1 MSSFPQVAQTDLNFN
16 VKETISHNRLKG
28 LFRLLKGYRLRY
40 TGAIVSLALMALL
53 NTASL
58 LLLRYLVDGV
68 LVNRPDNFTQAL
80 LFTAVAFVLLSAGRG
95 IFAFFSG
102 VLTAS
107 TAEGIALRIKDYMFD
122 HLQHLP
128 FRYHDQ
134 QQTGELIQRA
144 TSDIDAIRRFYADQ
158 AIGIGRILL
167 LFFVNFF
174 ALLALHWQLTLVS
187 VIVVPVVLV
196 MSLYFFRKVSAAYEE
211 RQKQDAIV
219 SNVLQEN
226 LTGVRVVK
234 AFARQPFE
242 IDRFE
247 EENTKLFKLG
257 IRFMYMHASYWPVV
271 DLLTG
276 FQQIFAFFL
285 GAVLVIN
292 GEMTIGTYISFTAM
306 IGWII
311 NPMRNLGRLIVQMS
325 TGMVSYDRI
334 AEVISEDWEKL
345 GIKEQSPKE
354 DIEGHIVFKDVNF
367 AYEHDMPVLHDINF
381 EVQPGQTI
389 ALLGSTGSG
398 KTSLMALLPR
408 FYGYEGSITLDGI
421 ELTEYPRHF
430 LRANIGIVE
439 QEPFLFSRSIYEN
452 ITYGV
457 PGEVSKDDVI
467 AAAKAAAV
475 HDVIMTFPD
484 AYETLVGE
492 RGVTLSGGQKQRIA
506 LARTLLKN
514 PRILILD
521 DATSSVDTQTE
532 SEIRE
537 ALSRMMKQRTSFII
551 AHRIQSVMDAD
562 LILVL
567 DKGRI
572 VQHGTHDEL
581 MQVPGTYRQTYDMQ
595 ARIEDELQEELQR
608 AGA

>member
-28 LFRLLKGYRLRY
+28 LLRLLKGYRLQY
-40 TGAIVSLALMALL
+40 AGAMVALAVMALL

-58 LLLRYLVDGV
+58 LLLRYLVDDV
-68 LVNRPDNFTQAL
+68 LVARPDNFTQAL

-102 VLTAS
+102 VLKAS
-107 TAEGIALRIKDYMFD
+107 ASEGIALRIKDYMFD

-247 EENTKLFKLG
+247 EENTQLFKLG
-257 IRFMYMHASYWPVV
+257 IRFMYMHATYWPVV

-276 FQQIFAFFL
+276 FQMIFAFFL
-285 GAVLVIN
+285 GATLVIS
-292 GEMTIGTYISFTAM
+292 GDMTVGTYVSFTAM

-334 AEVISEDWEKL
+334 AEVVAEDWEKL
-345 GIKEQSPKE
+345 GIKDKSPKE
-354 DIEGHIVFKDVNF
+354 DIEGHIIFKDVNF

-572 VQHGTHDEL
+572 VQHGTHEEL

>member
-28 LFRLLKGYRLRY
+28 LLRLLKGYRLQY
-40 TGAIVSLALMALL
+40 AGAMVALAVMALL

-58 LLLRYLVDGV
+58 LLLRYLVDDV
-68 LVNRPDNFTQAL
+68 LVARPDNFTQAL

-102 VLTAS
+102 VLKAS
-107 TAEGIALRIKDYMFD
+107 ASEGIALRIKDYMFD

-247 EENTKLFKLG
+247 EENTQLFKLG
-257 IRFMYMHASYWPVV
+257 IRFMYMHATYWPVV

-276 FQQIFAFFL
+276 FQMIFAFFL
-285 GAVLVIN
+285 GATLVIS
-292 GEMTIGTYISFTAM
+292 GDMTVGTYVSFTAM

-334 AEVISEDWEKL
+334 AEVIAEDWEKL
-345 GIKEQSPKE
+345 GIKDKSPKE
-354 DIEGHIVFKDVNF
+354 DIEGHILFKDVNF

-572 VQHGTHDEL
+572 VQHGTHEEL

>member
-1 MSSFPQVAQTDLNFN
+1 MVA
-16 VKETISHNRLKG
+16 
-28 LFRLLKGYRLRY
+28 
-40 TGAIVSLALMALL
+40 LAVMALL

-58 LLLRYLVDGV
+58 LLLRYLVDDV
-68 LVNRPDNFTQAL
+68 LVARPDNFTQAL

-102 VLTAS
+102 VLKAS
-107 TAEGIALRIKDYMFD
+107 ASEGIALRIKDYMFD

-247 EENTKLFKLG
+247 EENTQLFKLG
-257 IRFMYMHASYWPVV
+257 IRFMYMHATYWPVV

-276 FQQIFAFFL
+276 FQMIFAFFL
-285 GAVLVIN
+285 GATLVIS
-292 GEMTIGTYISFTAM
+292 GDMTVGTYVSFTAM

-334 AEVISEDWEKL
+334 AEVVAEDWEKL
-345 GIKEQSPKE
+345 GIKDKSPKE
-354 DIEGHIVFKDVNF
+354 DIEGHIIFKDVNF

-572 VQHGTHDEL
+572 VQHGTHEEL